1 MALTKTD
8 KTEIERITR
17 REIRDFI
24 KKAPFKKDVIDIVL
38 DELKKNNSNLSRA
51 HSKEVVDISTKVM
64 VELYK
69 TFWLRRDFWERQI
82 KNLKP

>member
-8 KTEIERITR
+8 KTEIERIAR

>member
-8 KTEIERITR
+8 KTEIERIAR

-24 KKAPFKKDVIDIVL
+24 KKTPFKKDVIDIVI